1 MADANRADA
10 NRADRPRIAV
20 FAGPDATILNSQ
32 PLVTSDKARARRGL
46 PPRAADPGGDGEA
59 GARRTHFDALR
70 PQRLA
75 APVTVYVEQFSA
87 HPLEADAAGLYA
99 PPDGYVDRDGVFSAE
114 RRSPGDVPVYE
125 MRLEPGDG
133 LYPLPYMA
141 FQADGRPW
149 EGDEADPFGPPDRTR
164 QPFYPDASRVFE
176 EIDRFGVG
184 EDGVAGQLS
193 ALADFE
199 FVRAA
204 PPGGY
209 AAHGEERGRDY
220 FPYRPV
226 HLIRQPSRLVLGR
239 LTNAVQAAMGAPGCG
254 GGLWLEGSPY
264 VEETAWWL
272 NLLIDTP
279 LPIAACAAQQPH
291 GGLGSDGDL
300 NILDAVRYITS
311 RVWADDSGRDGLG
324 AVVVIDRQILA
335 SRAVQKGDARPG
347 GYVATGGQGGVLG
360 TISSTDRPT
369 VAWWPRMRHTWSSD
383 VRLSVLP
390 EAIEGVRRGE
400 GGGAAIERVRVAV
413 RGDDGSLVP
422 AAIPTVTLVKHGQ
435 YTEESDEIDPSQEV
449 HVLARLARDLETAPL
464 AGFVAEGSAP
474 FATLNESV
482 EAALRQAVFSGL
494 PVVKVGRGNADG
506 VSERTYAPFAIAGGN
521 LTATK
526 ARLLLM
532 AGLLK
537 LGALPPA
544 ADPTSPT
551 QDEMRATRK
560 ALDAYQVLF
569 DTH

>member
-1 MADANRADA
+1 MIDPADRG
-10 NRADRPRIAV
+10 RPRIAV
-20 FAGPDATILNSQ
+20 FAGPNATILNSQ

-46 PPRAADPGGDGEA
+46 PFRTGKDGA
-59 GARRTHFDALR
+59 PARFDALR

-75 APVTVYVEQFSA
+75 APATVYVEQFSA
-87 HPLEADAAGLYA
+87 HPLEADAASLYG
-99 PPDGYVDRDGVFSAE
+99 PPDGYVDREGRFSAE

-125 MRLEPGDG
+125 VRLEPGDG

-141 FQADGRPW
+141 FQSDGRPW

-164 QPFYPDASRVFE
+164 QPFYPDAARVFE
-176 EIDRFGVG
+176 EIDRFGIG
-184 EDGVAGQLS
+184 EDGVSGQLS

-209 AAHGEERGRDY
+209 VQRGEERGRDY

-226 HLIRQPSRLVLGR
+226 HLIRQPSRLVLAR
-239 LTNAVQAAMGAPGCG
+239 LTNAVQAAMSAPGCA

-279 LPIAACAAQQPH
+279 LPIAASAAQQPH

-300 NILDAVRYITS
+300 NILDAVRYLTS
-311 RVWADDSGRDGLG
+311 RAWADDQGRDGLG

-335 SRAVQKGDARPG
+335 VRAVQKGDARPG
-347 GYVATGGQGGVLG
+347 GYVTTGGQGGVLG
-360 TISSTDRPT
+360 TITSNDRPV
-369 VAWWPRMRHTWSSD
+369 VAWWPRQRHTWSSD

-390 EAIEGVRRGE
+390 DAVDGVRLRPGTRAN
-400 GGGAAIERVRVAV
+400 GGALERVRVPV
-413 RGDDGSLVP
+413 RDADGGLRP
-422 AAIPTVTLVKHGQ
+422 EAIPGVSLVKHGQ
-435 YTEESDEIDPSQEV
+435 YVEATDEVDASQEV
-449 HVLARLARDLETAPL
+449 HVLARLARDLESSPL

-474 FATLNESV
+474 YATLNESV

-506 VSERTYAPFAIAGGN
+506 VSDRAYAPFAIAGSN

-537 LGALPPA
+537 LGSLPPA
-544 ADPTSPT
+544 ADPASPT
-551 QDEMRATRK
+551 RDEMRATRE
-560 ALDAYQVLF
+560 ALDAYQELF
-569 DTH
+569 DRH